1 MTDSTSDAGS
11 GEGVTKRPGAEA
23 ANADLPRSGHGH
35 VFWSSLSLTALA
47 EAQGVEPAEDLGSIA
62 ALWPADDNP
71 DELLA
76 HVLAERADRRRTARD
91 ESSA

>member
-11 GEGVTKRPGAEA
+11 GEGVSKSSGAEA
-23 ANADLPRSGHGH
+23 ANADSTRPDQGHA
-35 VFWSSLSLTALA
+35 FWSSLSLTALA
-47 EAQGVEPAEDLGSIA
+47 EAQGVAPADDLGSIA

-76 HVLAERADRRRTARD
+76 HVLAERADRRRVAKGDTTQ
-91 ESSA
+91 

>member
-11 GEGVTKRPGAEA
+11 GEGVSQRPDAEA
-23 ANADLPRSGHGH
+23 AKANSPRAERGHA
-35 VFWSSLSLTALA
+35 FWSSSSLTALA
-47 EAQGVEPAEDLGSIA
+47 EARGVAQAEDPGSIV

-76 HVLAERADRRRTARD
+76 HILVERADRRRVARS
-91 ESSA
+91 EPPR